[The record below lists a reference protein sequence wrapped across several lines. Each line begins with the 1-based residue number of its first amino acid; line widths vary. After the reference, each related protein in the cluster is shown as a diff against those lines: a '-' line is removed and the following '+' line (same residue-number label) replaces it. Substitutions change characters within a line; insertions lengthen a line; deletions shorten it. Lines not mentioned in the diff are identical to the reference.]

1 MGIAGSIVNTDFFED
16 YLGMRCEG
24 VDEVEIIR
32 RMTEG
37 IYDKEEYEK
46 ALVWT
51 KANCK
56 EGEDNINRDDLKKRN
71 MGDLS
76 TDFLMAS
83 GKLQALCYKNEIEKI
98 LRTPGYGGFQ
108 LLALNDFPGQGSAI
122 IGVLNVFWEDKGYID
137 AEAFRRFCA
146 PTVLLSRMDKFV
158 FESDETLRADIEVS
172 HFGEG
177 PLPGMV
183 ARWALK
189 DAWGGTVSTGELPA
203 ADLILGEGQ
212 RLGTIEIPL
221 GFVTEAQKFN
231 LEVSFDEPDVTND
244 WDVWVYPAELPAPE
258 PDEVYVTDAVD
269 EKAKAVLAGGGKVLL
284 LLAGK
289 VEQGKDVV
297 QYFTPS
303 FWNTSWFKMRPP
315 HTEGSSI
322 NVFHPVFRDFPTDFY
337 TGLQWWEL
345 LQRGQTMELNQFP
358 ADFQPILQTIDTWFI
373 NRKLGM
379 LFEARVGDGKILV
392 CSADITSD
400 PESRP
405 VARQLNYSIRKYMA
419 SNLFLPEHEVE
430 LSLIEDLSREKGE
443 RLNIN
448 NINAPED
455 I

>member
-1 MGIAGSIVNTDFFED
+1 MNRYLSLEYSAARATTVNAFYTSPTVIKAIYETVERMGFSKGNMLEPSMGIGNFFGLLPESMKEAKR
-16 YLGMRCEG
+16 YG
-24 VDEVEIIR
+24 VELD
-32 RMTEG
+32 G
-37 IYDKEEYEK
+37 I
-46 ALVWT
+46 
-51 KANCK
+51 
-56 EGEDNINRDDLKKRN
+56 
-71 MGDLS
+71 
-76 TDFLMAS
+76 S
-83 GKLQALCYKNEIEKI
+83 GRIAKQLYQNAEIEIK
-98 LRTPGYGGFQ
+98 GFEATNFRENFFD
-108 LLALNDFPGQGSAI
+108 LA
-122 IGVLNVFWEDKGYID
+122 IGNVPFGNYK
-137 AEAFRRFCA
+137 
-146 PTVLLSRMDKFV
+146 V
-158 FESDETLRADIEVS
+158 FD
-172 HFGEG
+172 
-177 PLPGMV
+177 P
-183 ARWALK
+183 K
-189 DAWGGTVSTGELPA
+189 Y
-203 ADLILGEGQ
+203 
-212 RLGTIEIPL
+212 
-221 GFVTEAQKFN
+221 EAQKFN